1 MRRIL
6 IDDRIKKLAAEYVK
20 KLPLVVGDVKADL
33 KILADD
39 LKKKSTEILICT
51 PEEGKKANQA
61 SEKRRCPMR
70 LRLQMQCNR

>member
-33 KILADD
+33 QILADD
-39 LKKKSTEILICT
+39 LKKKVNRDSDMYTCIS
-51 PEEGKKANQA
+51 P
-61 SEKRRCPMR
+61 
-70 LRLQMQCNR
+70 LQRKVLTH